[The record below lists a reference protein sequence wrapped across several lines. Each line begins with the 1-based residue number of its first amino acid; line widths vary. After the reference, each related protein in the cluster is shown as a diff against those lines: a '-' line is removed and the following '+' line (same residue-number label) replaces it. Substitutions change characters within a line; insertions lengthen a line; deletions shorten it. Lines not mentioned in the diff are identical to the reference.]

1 MAVAS
6 ENDVLVSLRREL
18 RGDEG
23 KYLQS
28 LLNRS
33 EALLRTRIPHFD
45 QRLGE
50 PNFYDVVVMIEA
62 ESVARVLRADNAG
75 VYSSETEEG
84 YSYQLNFKVA
94 SGLLDILPEEWEKL
108 GVGGIRAVT
117 LEYDAYAARR
127 YHGMRPDL
135 NFQYGNPNSQYW
147 P

>member
-33 EALLRTRIPHFD
+33 EALLRARIPHFD

-50 PNFYDVVVMIEA
+50 PTFYDVVVMIEA

-108 GVGGIRAVT
+108 GVGNPSRNAGI
-117 LEYDAYAARR
+117 
-127 YHGMRPDL
+127 
-135 NFQYGNPNSQYW
+135 
-147 P
+147 